1 VADAAVTGAEGNV
14 VALDLAMTNARVD
27 SAGAL
32 RNIGIRSGRIVAM
45 TAADEPLGAAHQV
58 IDADGRWTIPGA
70 IDTHSHVGELA
81 PEYSHVPGLSREA
94 NFDYETRA
102 ALAGGVTTILNYAK
116 FGQGSMLQAFEE
128 GLRVAAPQTRVN
140 LLFHGYIMNED
151 QLHEVPRAV
160 AAGARSFKMFM
171 PYRGAEAAAL
181 GGIGSLNHS
190 QLERAFQAI
199 AAHGCQALVHAEDGD
214 IVEFCTHEQ
223 VAAGMRTLASYEMSR
238 PPRAEGDAALSAI
251 YLAEQSK
258 CPLTI
263 VHVSSM
269 EAIRAKRAVGY
280 ANVTLESCPH
290 YLLLSTES
298 EIGPQGKVAPPIR
311 APELA
316 ARLSDAM
323 VAGEFDFFGS
333 DHNVWPSEAKQDFV
347 NGRAGL
353 PGLGLLLPLLLTHM
367 VDDRGLSMER
377 AIAMTSR
384 NAAVRFGLRGKGTV
398 AVGADADLVVLNT
411 GPHTV
416 RATDLPSAVDY
427 SPYEG
432 MKLGYWP
439 AATVCGGRLVYRD
452 GELVDEQFRGEM
464 LNLRYQQRTDQ

>member
-1 VADAAVTGAEGNV
+1 MTE
-14 VALDLAMTNARVD
+14 LDLAITRARID
-27 SAGAL
+27 SAGEL
-32 RNIGIRSGRIVAM
+32 RNIGVRAGRIVAI
-45 TAADEPLGAAHQV
+45 TSADEPLGAARAV
-58 IDADGRWTIPGA
+58 LEADGRWTIPGA

-102 ALAGGVTTILNYAK
+102 AIAGGVTTILNYAK
-116 FGQGSMLQAFEE
+116 FGQGSMVQAFED
-128 GLRVAAPQTRVN
+128 GLQVAAPQTRVN
-140 LLFHGYIMNED
+140 VLFHGYIMNED
-151 QLHEVPRAV
+151 QLREVPRAV
-160 AAGARSFKMFM
+160 AAGARTFKMFM
-171 PYRGAEAAAL
+171 PYRGAEATAL

-214 IVEFCTHEQ
+214 IVEYCTHEQ
-223 VAAGMRTLASYEMSR
+223 VATGMRSLASYEQSR
-238 PPRAEGDAALSAI
+238 PARAEGDAALSAI
-251 YLAEQSK
+251 YLAEQSN
-258 CPLTI
+258 CPVTI

-269 EAIRAKRAVGY
+269 EAIRARHAVGY

-290 YLLLSTES
+290 YLLLSTDS

-311 APELA
+311 GPELA

-347 NGRAGL
+347 SGRAGL

-377 AIAMTSR
+377 AVAMTSR
-384 NAAVRFGLRGKGTV
+384 NAALRFGLPGKGIV
-398 AVGADADLVVLNT
+398 AVGADADLVVLDA

-416 RATDLPSAVDY
+416 RASDLPSAVDY

-439 AATVCGGRLVYRD
+439 AATICGGRLVHHD
-452 GELVDEQFRGEM
+452 GNLVDEQFRGEM
-464 LNLRYQQRTDQ
+464 LNLRYRRGAEQ